1 MFFLFSAS
9 VHINSL
15 VGSIKKGNRKSEIL
29 MRDVEV
35 LLRSPILR
43 RFEAFRILIHCGWQL
58 LATLATLFKS
68 SESDYVYPQSRINDS
83 WEKVLLNQC
92 TSDLTLLL
100 MRY

>member
-1 MFFLFSAS
+1 MLFPFSTS

-15 VGSIKKGNRKSEIL
+15 AGSIKKGNRKSEIL

-35 LLRSPILR
+35 LLRSSPHFWILMHR
-43 RFEAFRILIHCGWQL
+43 GWQL
-58 LATLATLFKS
+58 LATLATLFKP
-68 SESDYVYPQSRINDS
+68 SESDYVYPQRRINDS

-92 TSDLTLLL
+92 MLDSTLLL